1 MASKKQMKEQNEISK
16 EIQEELE
23 AISPNLAHIS
33 NQHPYKVPTGY
44 FETLRSE
51 ASQIAK
57 DMGVQKVSVIRRL
70 LTVRNVAA
78 AACVIVIAMLVW
90 MNNFK
95 VTEEQLAEV
104 SIDEMIEYL
113 EEESPFGIDE
123 YELVEELIDIESAGI
138 DEEVQVAEPIVV
150 LGDEITDEDIIEYL
164 LEENIDLAT
173 IIDVLN

>member
-1 MASKKQMKEQNEISK
+1 
-16 EIQEELE
+16 
-23 AISPNLAHIS
+23 
-33 NQHPYKVPTGY
+33 VPTGY

>member
-1 MASKKQMKEQNEISK
+1 MNEKNDISK
-16 EIQEELE
+16 EIEEELE

-57 DMGVQKVSVIRRL
+57 DMGVQRASVIRRL

-78 AACVIVIAMLVW
+78 AASVIVIAVSLWV
-90 MNNFK
+90 NNYNLPK
-95 VTEEQLAEV
+95 EELAEV
-104 SIDEMIEYL
+104 SIDAMIEYL
-113 EEESPFGIDE
+113 EEESAFGIDE
-123 YELVEELIDIESAGI
+123 YDLVEELIDIESAVI
-138 DEEVQVAEPIVV
+138 DEEVEVAEPIVV
-150 LGDEITDEDIIEYL
+150 LDNGITDEDIIEYL